1 LVGIAF
7 VVSAGIG
14 AFLAVAQES
23 AATRATGLMA
33 VPAGA
38 SLSSEARTRYT
49 FRGNGGK
56 TLAPFRLARP
66 STLRWTASGGI
77 FQIFT
82 SGLNGGDVNS
92 QAGRGASYMRPGR
105 YKLTVNAVGSWLIAI
120 APGIERPAALGGGF
134 VGFSGS
140 GGRTLPPFATR
151 RGTTLRWRASGG
163 IFQLFSRGLNGP
175 DVNSQA
181 RRGTTY
187 MERGRHE
194 VTVNALGAWQ
204 ISWRP

>member
-1 LVGIAF
+1 M
-7 VVSAGIG
+7 
-14 AFLAVAQES
+14 AVA
-23 AATRATGLMA
+23 ARAN
-33 VPAGA
+33 P
-38 SLSSEARTRYT
+38 SSEVRTQDRYT
-49 FRGNGGK
+49 FRGSGGK
-56 TLAPFRLARP
+56 TLAPFRIAKP

-92 QAGRGASYMRPGR
+92 QVGRGATYMRPGR
-105 YKLTVNAVGSWLIAI
+105 YKLTVNAIGSWLISI
-120 APGIERPAALGGGF
+120 TPGIERPASVGGGF

-140 GGRTLPPFATR
+140 GGRTLPPFTTR
-151 RGTTLRWRASGG
+151 RGTTLRWRAAGG

-175 DVNSQA
+175 NLNSQA

-194 VTVNALGAWQ
+194 VTVNALGAWR
-204 ISWRP
+204 ISWSP